1 MSQTPNSAAPA
12 APSRRGKLLRGLL
25 VIVLLLIAAAALWY
39 FMFGRWFEETDDAYV
54 GGNQVQ
60 ITSMIT
66 GTVVG
71 IAADDGMRVERGQV
85 LVQLDPSDTEVA
97 LQQAE
102 AKLAGTVRQVRGLY
116 RSVEG
121 AQAELNA
128 RQVTLKRARDDF
140 ARRKDLAATG
150 AISNEELA
158 HARDELAAAEAA
170 VAGSRE
176 TFERSRA
183 LVDDTVIATQPDV
196 QAAAAQLRQAWL
208 NNARAGIVSPVSGY
222 VARRSVQVGQRV
234 QPGNALMAVVPTEQ
248 MWVEANFK
256 ETQLRHMRLGQEVEL
271 RSDLYGGD
279 VRYTGHLTSL
289 GMGTGSAFSLLPAQ
303 NASGNWIKIVQRVPV
318 RIAIDAKQ
326 LAEHPLRIGLSMKA
340 EVSLRDQKGEVL
352 PSQVATGSVFD
363 TDVYSKQMHDADEA
377 IHSIIQGNLPQR
389 ADAAAAAGPKATAA
403 VGQQP
408 TTPPHVSKA
417 G

>member
-1 MSQTPNSAAPA
+1 MSQTSAPAAAPA

-25 VIVLLLIAAAALWY
+25 AIVVLLLAAAALWY
-39 FMFGRWFEETDDAYV
+39 FMFGRWFEDTDDAYV
-54 GGNQVQ
+54 QGNQVQ
-60 ITSMIT
+60 ITPLVT
-66 GTVVG
+66 GTVVA
-71 IAADDGMRVERGQV
+71 INADDGMRVERGQL
-85 LVQLDPSDTEVA
+85 LVQLDPADTQVA
-97 LQQAE
+97 LQQAQ
-102 AKLAGTVRQVRGLY
+102 ANLARTVRQTRGLY

-128 RQVTLKRARDDF
+128 RQVTLNRVREDF
-140 ARRKDLAATG
+140 ARRKGLASTG
-150 AISNEELA
+150 AISDEELA
-158 HARDELAAAEAA
+158 HARTELAAAEAA

-176 TFERSRA
+176 TFERSNA

-196 QAAAAQLRQAWL
+196 QAAAAQLRQAYL
-208 NNARAGIVSPVSGY
+208 NNARAGIVAPVSGY

-234 QPGNALMAVVPTEQ
+234 QPGTALMAVVPTEQ

-279 VRYTGHLTSL
+279 VHYKGRIDSL
-289 GMGTGSAFSLLPAQ
+289 GLGTGSAFSLLPAQ

-340 EVSLRDQKGEVL
+340 EVSLRDQKGTVL
-352 PSQVATGSVFD
+352 PTAAAKGQVFD
-363 TDVYSKQMHDADEA
+363 TDVYAKQLHKADDA
-377 IHSIIQGNLPQR
+377 IHEIIQSNLPR
-389 ADAAAAAGPKATAA
+389 SAKA
-403 VGQQP
+403 
-408 TTPPHVSKA
+408 S
-417 G
+417 

>member
-1 MSQTPNSAAPA
+1 MSQTSAPAAAPA

-25 VIVLLLIAAAALWY
+25 AIVVLLIAAAALWY
-39 FMFGRWFEETDDAYV
+39 FMFGRWFEDTDDAYV
-54 GGNQVQ
+54 QGNQVQ
-60 ITSMIT
+60 ITPLVT
-66 GTVVG
+66 GTVVA
-71 IAADDGMRVERGQV
+71 INADDGMRVERGQL
-85 LVQLDPSDTEVA
+85 LVQLDPADTEVA
-97 LQQAE
+97 LQQAQ
-102 AKLAGTVRQVRGLY
+102 ANLARTVRQTRGLY

-128 RQVTLKRARDDF
+128 RQVTLNRVREDF
-140 ARRKDLAATG
+140 ARRKGLASTG
-150 AISNEELA
+150 AISDEELA
-158 HARDELAAAEAA
+158 HARTELAAAEAA

-176 TFERSRA
+176 TFERSNA

-196 QAAAAQLRQAWL
+196 QAAAAQLRQAYL
-208 NNARAGIVSPVSGY
+208 NNARAGIVAPVSGY

-234 QPGNALMAVVPTEQ
+234 QPGTALMAVVPTEQ

-279 VRYTGHLTSL
+279 VHYKGRIDSL
-289 GMGTGSAFSLLPAQ
+289 GLGTGSAFSLLPAQ

-340 EVSLRDQKGEVL
+340 EVSLRDQKGTVL
-352 PSQVATGSVFD
+352 PTAAAKGQVFD
-363 TDVYSKQMHDADEA
+363 TDVYAKQLHKADDA
-377 IHSIIQGNLPQR
+377 IHEIIQNNLPR
-389 ADAAAAAGPKATAA
+389 SAKA
-403 VGQQP
+403 
-408 TTPPHVSKA
+408 S
-417 G
+417 

>member
-1 MSQTPNSAAPA
+1 MNSTPTPAAPSA
-12 APSRRGKLLRGLL
+12 APSRRGKLLRGLF
-25 VIVLLLIAAAALWY
+25 VIVVLLLVAVTLWY

-54 GGNQVQ
+54 QGNQVQ
-60 ITSMIT
+60 ITPQVT
-66 GTVVG
+66 GTVVA
-71 IAADDGMRVERGQV
+71 IHADDGMRVERGQL

-97 LQQAE
+97 LQQAQ

-116 RSVEG
+116 RSVDAG
-121 AQAELNA
+121 QAELNA
-128 RQVTLKRARDDF
+128 RQVSLKRVREDY

-176 TFERSRA
+176 TVERSRA
-183 LVDDTVIATQPDV
+183 LVDDTVVATQPDV
-196 QAAAAQLRQAWL
+196 QAAAAQLRQAFL
-208 NNARAGIVSPVSGY
+208 NNARAGIVSPVTGY

-256 ETQLRHMRLGQEVEL
+256 ETQLRHMRLGQEVEV

-279 VRYTGHLTSL
+279 VEYKGRITSL
-289 GMGTGSAFSLLPAQ
+289 GLGTGSAFSLLPAQ

-318 RIAIDAKQ
+318 RIALEPKQ

-352 PSQVATGSVFD
+352 PQTAARGAVLD
-363 TDVYSKQMHDADEA
+363 TDVYARQLKDADA
-377 IHSIIQGNLPQR
+377 MIHTIIQGNLPQQ
-389 ADAAAAAGPKATAA
+389 A
-403 VGQQP
+403 
-408 TTPPHVSKA
+408 KA

>member
-1 MSQTPNSAAPA
+1 MSQTSAPAAAPA

-25 VIVLLLIAAAALWY
+25 VIVVLLLAALALWY
-39 FMFGRWFEETDDAYV
+39 FMFGRWFEDTDDAYV
-54 GGNQVQ
+54 QGNQVQ
-60 ITSMIT
+60 ITPLVT
-66 GTVVG
+66 GTVVA
-71 IAADDGMRVERGQV
+71 INADDGMRVERGQL
-85 LVQLDPSDTEVA
+85 LVQLDPADTEVA

-102 AKLAGTVRQVRGLY
+102 ANLAKTVRQTRGLY

-128 RQVTLKRARDDF
+128 RQVTLKRVRDDF
-140 ARRKDLAATG
+140 NRRKGLAASG

-176 TFERSRA
+176 TFERNNA

-196 QAAAAQLRQAWL
+196 QAAAAQLRQAYL
-208 NNARAGIVSPVSGY
+208 NNARAGIVAPVAGY

-279 VRYTGHLTSL
+279 VTYKGRIDSL
-289 GMGTGSAFSLLPAQ
+289 GLGTGSAFSLLPAQ

-326 LAEHPLRIGLSMKA
+326 LAEHPLRIGLSIKA
-340 EVSLRDQKGEVL
+340 EVSLRDQKGTVL
-352 PSQVATGSVFD
+352 PTQAAKGQVFD
-363 TDVYSKQMHDADEA
+363 TDVYAKQLHSADDA
-377 IHSIIQGNLPQR
+377 IHAIIQRNLPQQ
-389 ADAAAAAGPKATAA
+389 AKA
-403 VGQQP
+403 
-408 TTPPHVSKA
+408 S
-417 G
+417 

>member
-1 MSQTPNSAAPA
+1 MSQTSAPAAENA

-25 VIVLLLIAAAALWY
+25 VIVVVLLAALALWY

-54 GGNQVQ
+54 QGNQVQ
-60 ITSMIT
+60 ITPLIS
-66 GTVVG
+66 GTVVA
-71 IAADDGMRVERGQV
+71 INADDGMRVARGQL
-85 LVQLDPSDTEVA
+85 LVQLDPADTEVA

-102 AKLAGTVRQVRGLY
+102 ANLAKTVRQVRGLY

-128 RQVTLKRARDDF
+128 RQVTLNRVREDF
-140 ARRKDLAATG
+140 NRRRNLAATG

-158 HARDELAAAEAA
+158 HARTELAAAEAA

-176 TFERSRA
+176 TFERSNA

-196 QAAAAQLRQAWL
+196 QAAAAQLRQAYL
-208 NNARAGIVSPVSGY
+208 NNARAGIVAPVAGY

-279 VRYTGHLTSL
+279 VTYKGRIDSL
-289 GMGTGSAFSLLPAQ
+289 GLGTGSAFSLLPAQ

-326 LAEHPLRIGLSMKA
+326 LAEHPLRIGLSIKA
-340 EVSLRDQKGEVL
+340 EVSLRDQKGTVL
-352 PSQVATGSVFD
+352 PTETAKGQVFD
-363 TDVYSKQMHDADEA
+363 TDVYAKQLHSADDV
-377 IHSIIQGNLPQR
+377 IHQIIQSNLPQQ
-389 ADAAAAAGPKATAA
+389 AKA
-403 VGQQP
+403 
-408 TTPPHVSKA
+408 S
-417 G
+417 

>member
-1 MSQTPNSAAPA
+1 MSQTSAPVAEKA

-25 VIVLLLIAAAALWY
+25 VIVVLLLAALALWY

-54 GGNQVQ
+54 QGNQVQ
-60 ITSMIT
+60 ITPLIS

-71 IAADDGMRVERGQV
+71 INADDGMRVERGQL
-85 LVQLDPSDTEVA
+85 LVQLDPADTEVA

-102 AKLAGTVRQVRGLY
+102 ANLARTVRQVRGLY

-128 RQVTLKRARDDF
+128 RQVTLKRVREDF

-158 HARDELAAAEAA
+158 HARDELAGAEAA
-170 VAGSRE
+170 LAGSRE

-183 LVDDTVIATQPDV
+183 LVDDTVVATQPDV
-196 QAAAAQLRQAWL
+196 QAAAAQLRQAFL
-208 NNARAGIVSPVSGY
+208 NNARSGIVAPVSGF

-248 MWVEANFK
+248 MWIEANFK

-279 VRYTGHLTSL
+279 VTYKGRIDSL
-289 GMGTGSAFSLLPAQ
+289 GLGTGSAFSLLPAQ

-340 EVSLRDQKGEVL
+340 EVSLRDQKGTVL
-352 PSQVATGSVFD
+352 PAEFAKGQVFD
-363 TDVYSKQMHDADEA
+363 TDVYAKQLHSADDM
-377 IHSIIQGNLPQR
+377 IHQIIQSNLPQQ
-389 ADAAAAAGPKATAA
+389 GKA
-403 VGQQP
+403 
-408 TTPPHVSKA
+408 S
-417 G
+417 

>member
-1 MSQTPNSAAPA
+1 MSQTQDTAAPA
-12 APSRRGKLLRGLL
+12 ASNRRSNLLRGLF
-25 VIVLLLIAAAALWY
+25 VIVVLLLAALALWY

-54 GGNQVQ
+54 QGNLVQ
-60 ITSMIT
+60 ITPLVA
-66 GTVVG
+66 GTVVA
-71 IAADDGMRVERGQV
+71 INADDGMRVERGQL
-85 LVQLDPSDTEVA
+85 LVQLDPADTSVA

-102 AKLAGTVRQVRGLY
+102 ANLAKTVRQTRGLY

-121 AQAELNA
+121 AQADLNA
-128 RQVTLKRARDDF
+128 RQVTLKRVREDF
-140 ARRKDLAATG
+140 ARRRDLAATG

-176 TFERSRA
+176 TVERNRA

-196 QAAAAQLRQAWL
+196 QAAAAQLRQAYL
-208 NNARAGIVSPVSGY
+208 NNARAGIVAPGTGY

-234 QPGNALMAVVPTEQ
+234 QPGAALMAVVPTEQ

-271 RSDLYGGD
+271 KSDLYAGD
-279 VRYTGHLTSL
+279 VKYKGRVQSL
-289 GMGTGSAFSLLPAQ
+289 GLGTGSAFSLLPAQ

-352 PSQVATGSVFD
+352 PSAPAKGTVFD
-363 TDVYSKQMHDADEA
+363 TDVYAKQLHDADEV
-377 IHSIIQGNLPQR
+377 IHSIIQGNVPQQS
-389 ADAAAAAGPKATAA
+389 K
-403 VGQQP
+403 VG
-408 TTPPHVSKA
+408 
-417 G
+417 

>member
-1 MSQTPNSAAPA
+1 MSQTNTPEAPVA
-12 APSRRGKLLRGLL
+12 RSRRGRLLRGLL
-25 VIVLLLIAAAALWY
+25 AIVVLLLAAFALWY
-39 FMFGRWFEETDDAYV
+39 FAFGRWFEETDDAYV
-54 GGNQVQ
+54 QGNQVQ
-60 ITSMIT
+60 ITPQVA
-66 GTVVG
+66 GTVVA
-71 IAADDGMRVERGQV
+71 IAADDGMRVERGQL
-85 LVQLDPSDTEVA
+85 LVQLDPADTEVA

-102 AKLAGTVRQVRGLY
+102 ANLARTVRQVRGLY

-121 AQAELNA
+121 AQADLSA
-128 RQVTLKRARDDF
+128 RQITLKRVREDF

-176 TFERSRA
+176 TVERSRA
-183 LVDDTVIATQPDV
+183 LVDDTVVATQPDV
-196 QAAAAQLRQAWL
+196 KAAAAQLRQAWL
-208 NNARAGIVSPVSGY
+208 NNARAGIVAPVAGF

-234 QPGNALMAVVPTEQ
+234 QPGTALMAVVPAEQ
-248 MWVEANFK
+248 MWVDANFK

-279 VRYTGHLTSL
+279 VKYKGRIASL
-289 GMGTGSAFSLLPAQ
+289 GLGTGSAFSLLPAQ

-340 EVSLRDQKGEVL
+340 EVSLRDQKGDVL
-352 PSQVATGSVFD
+352 PAKAAEGTVFD
-363 TDVYSKQMHDADEA
+363 TDVYATQLHDADEA
-377 IHSIIQGNLPQR
+377 IARIIHDNLPRQ
-389 ADAAAAAGPKATAA
+389 A
-403 VGQQP
+403 
-408 TTPPHVSKA
+408 KA

>member
-1 MSQTPNSAAPA
+1 MSQTSAPAAAPA

-25 VIVLLLIAAAALWY
+25 AIVVLLLAAAALWY
-39 FMFGRWFEETDDAYV
+39 FMFGRWFEDTDDAYV
-54 GGNQVQ
+54 QGNQVQ
-60 ITSMIT
+60 ITPLVT
-66 GTVVG
+66 GTVVA
-71 IAADDGMRVERGQV
+71 INADDGMRVERGQL
-85 LVQLDPSDTEVA
+85 LVQLDPADTEVA
-97 LQQAE
+97 LQQAQ
-102 AKLAGTVRQVRGLY
+102 ANLARTVRQTRGLY

-128 RQVTLKRARDDF
+128 RQVTLNRVREDF
-140 ARRKDLAATG
+140 ARRKGLASTG
-150 AISNEELA
+150 AISDEELA
-158 HARDELAAAEAA
+158 HARTELAAAEAA

-176 TFERSRA
+176 TFERSNA

-196 QAAAAQLRQAWL
+196 QAAAAQLRQAYL
-208 NNARAGIVSPVSGY
+208 NNARAGIVAPVSGY

-234 QPGNALMAVVPTEQ
+234 QPGTALMAVVPTEQ

-279 VRYTGHLTSL
+279 VHYKGRIDSL
-289 GMGTGSAFSLLPAQ
+289 GLGTGSAFSLLPAQ

-340 EVSLRDQKGEVL
+340 EVSLRDQKGTVL
-352 PSQVATGSVFD
+352 PTAAAKGQVFD
-363 TDVYSKQMHDADEA
+363 TDVYAKQLHKADDA
-377 IHSIIQGNLPQR
+377 IHEIIQNNLPR
-389 ADAAAAAGPKATAA
+389 SAKA
-403 VGQQP
+403 
-408 TTPPHVSKA
+408 S
-417 G
+417 

>member
-1 MSQTPNSAAPA
+1 MSQTSAPAAENA

-25 VIVLLLIAAAALWY
+25 VIVVLLLAALALWY
-39 FMFGRWFEETDDAYV
+39 FMIGRWFEETDDAYV
-54 GGNQVQ
+54 QGNQVQ
-60 ITSMIT
+60 ITPLIS
-66 GTVVG
+66 GTVVA
-71 IAADDGMRVERGQV
+71 INADDGMRVARGQL
-85 LVQLDPSDTEVA
+85 LVQLDPADTEVA

-102 AKLAGTVRQVRGLY
+102 ANLARTVRQVRGLY

-128 RQVTLKRARDDF
+128 RQVTLNRVREDF
-140 ARRKDLAATG
+140 NRRRNLAATG

-158 HARDELAAAEAA
+158 HARTELAAAEAA

-176 TFERSRA
+176 TFERSSA

-196 QAAAAQLRQAWL
+196 QAAAAQLRQAYL
-208 NNARAGIVSPVSGY
+208 NNARAGIVAPVAGY

-234 QPGNALMAVVPTEQ
+234 QPGTALMAVVPTEQ

-279 VRYTGHLTSL
+279 VTYKGRIDSL
-289 GMGTGSAFSLLPAQ
+289 GLGTGSAFSLLPAQ

-326 LAEHPLRIGLSMKA
+326 LAEHPLRIGLSIKA
-340 EVSLRDQKGEVL
+340 EVSLRDQKGTVL
-352 PSQVATGSVFD
+352 PTETAKGQVFD
-363 TDVYSKQMHDADEA
+363 TDVYAKQLHSADDV
-377 IHSIIQGNLPQR
+377 IHQIIQSNLPQQ
-389 ADAAAAAGPKATAA
+389 AKA
-403 VGQQP
+403 
-408 TTPPHVSKA
+408 S
-417 G
+417 

>member
-12 APSRRGKLLRGLL
+12 APSRRGKLLRGLF
-25 VIVLLLIAAAALWY
+25 VIVVLLLAALALWY

-54 GGNQVQ
+54 QGNQVQ
-60 ITSMIT
+60 ITPLVG
-66 GTVVG
+66 GTVVA
-71 IAADDGMRVERGQV
+71 IAADDGMRVERGQL

-102 AKLAGTVRQVRGLY
+102 ANLAGTVRQVRGLY

-121 AQAELNA
+121 AQADLNA
-128 RQVTLKRARDDF
+128 RQVSLKRVREDF
-140 ARRKDLAATG
+140 ARRRDLAATG

-176 TFERSRA
+176 TVERSRA
-183 LVDDTVIATQPDV
+183 LVDDTVVATQPDV
-196 QAAAAQLRQAWL
+196 QAAAAQLRQAYL
-208 NNARAGIVSPVSGY
+208 NHARAGIVAPVTGY

-234 QPGNALMAVVPTEQ
+234 QPGTALMAVVPTEQ

-279 VRYTGHLTSL
+279 VHYKGHVTSL
-289 GMGTGSAFSLLPAQ
+289 GLGTGSAFSLLPAQ

-318 RIAIDAKQ
+318 RIAIDEKQ

-352 PSQVATGSVFD
+352 PSQPVKGAVFD
-363 TDVYSKQMHDADEA
+363 TDVYAKQLHDADEM
-377 IHSIIQGNLPQR
+377 IHTIIQGNLPQQ
-389 ADAAAAAGPKATAA
+389 A
-403 VGQQP
+403 
-408 TTPPHVSKA
+408 KA